1 MGILL
6 SSLLTERQAA
16 VFRLFTVGPKPARIQ
31 HLEVHVPFVIC
42 YDKGSHSDRHLQPP
56 SCVDMV
62 FQGHK
67 GKETLQERGLEGGTE
82 QSLQ

>member
-16 VFRLFTVGPKPARIQ
+16 VFRLFIVGPKPARIQ
-31 HLEVHVPFVIC
+31 CLEFHVPFVIR
-42 YDKGSHSDRHLQPP
+42 YDKGSHSERPLQPP

-62 FQGHK
+62 FQCHK
-67 GKETLQERGLEGGTE
+67 GKETLKERGLEGGTE
-82 QSLQ
+82 QSLR